1 MRMKRNDQQQRIQP
15 RSHVEGD
22 VVVIDSDFETTQG
35 NVPLEDDA
43 AGAGYASNPVV
54 PTSLVSS
61 KGDASPVLPPRS
73 NDKVVLAK
81 RGFTCKNTIGSGS
94 YSKVKVAIRIRSNSV
109 TEKYAFK
116 IIDRSKAPKDFQQK
130 FLPRELEI
138 WPRLKHPNIIRMYTY
153 FEYEPKIY
161 MLLEYAEGGD
171 VLDYVQ
177 KSGALSQSHAKTW
190 TKQIL
195 DAVCYLHQLGIA
207 HRDLKLENVLI
218 DDKFNIKICDF
229 GFAKTDIVNP
239 SSTFCGSKAYAAPE
253 ILAGHEYVPTK
264 ADVWA
269 VGVILYIFVTGTMP
283 FNEDCKNRI
292 ILQAQRNLSFPWKNF
307 SGISEEC
314 KKLILLMFT
323 YDFVER
329 PDIQIIVG
337 DPWFQNLKPTAP
349 KLSSRVKSRSS
360 GAHDGGTQD
369 AYSSLRSA
377 ASVESAV
384 PTSPRRPPK
393 QSVAGFY
400 SQKPRMKQEIPEPSY
415 TRRHHQM
422 EQQRQYFRHVAEDSY
437 LRGGEAERSSS
448 RGIPLHQGGASHARQ
463 ASNEMRTRDG
473 QEGVGSRGGWVSP
486 NSANMS
492 HVFGRSA
499 HDVQPKSPPTQPPRP
514 KRIWLSGGLP
524 GSSGQYSNQADRR
537 SHQRPAPART
547 YDGFTVSRFPG
558 CHSPIAAS
566 QLHYDKIES
575 LHSEFDHPR

>member
-1 MRMKRNDQQQRIQP
+1 MKRNDQQHRIQP
-15 RSHVEGD
+15 RSRVEGE
-22 VVVIDSDFETTQG
+22 VVVVDGDFETTQG

-43 AGAGYASNPVV
+43 AGGGCASNPVV

-73 NDKVVLAK
+73 NDKMVLAK
-81 RGFTCKNTIGSGS
+81 KGFTCKNTIGSGS

-153 FEYEPKIY
+153 FEHEPKIY

-177 KSGALSQSHAKTW
+177 KSGALSQPHAKTW

-283 FNEDCKNRI
+283 FNEECKNRI

-314 KKLILLMFT
+314 KKLILFMFT

-337 DPWFQNLKPTAP
+337 DPWFQNLKPAASKP
-349 KLSSRVKSRSS
+349 SSRVKSRSS
-360 GAHDGGTQD
+360 GTNDGVVHDPHT
-369 AYSSLRSA
+369 SVRSA

-384 PTSPRRPPK
+384 PTSPRRPPR
-393 QSVAGFY
+393 QSLAGFY
-400 SQKPRMKQEIPEPSY
+400 SQKPRMKQDIPEQSY
-415 TRRHHQM
+415 ARRHHQM
-422 EQQRQYFRHVAEDSY
+422 EQQRQYFRHVAEDGHS
-437 LRGGEAERSSS
+437 RSGEGERSTS
-448 RGIPLHQGGASHARQ
+448 RGTSLHQSGTRQ
-463 ASNEMRTRDG
+463 ASNETRARDG
-473 QEGVGSRGGWVSP
+473 HDGSGGRVGGWTSP
-486 NSANMS
+486 DSANMS
-492 HVFGRSA
+492 HFFGRSA

-514 KRIWLSGGLP
+514 KRIWLSGGLQ
-524 GSSGQYSNQADRR
+524 GQGGQFSNQVDRR
-537 SHQRPAPART
+537 THQRQGPSRT
-547 YDGFTVSRFPG
+547 YDGFTVSRFHG
-558 CHSPIAAS
+558 CHSPAAAS
-566 QLHYDKIES
+566 HYDKMES
-575 LHSEFDHPR
+575 LHSDFDHPR